1 MAGQHVIRSRRERD
15 APVASIRY
23 LDGTTR
29 QVPLQQL
36 RLPDFVESA
45 PWRRVRAVHG
55 MAHFSGDYASATT
68 GGHIV
73 YESRLELARL
83 LLADFD
89 PCVVGIYAQPLR
101 MVARVDG
108 KIRSHVPDFLLV
120 TDSGTVRVVNVKP
133 ASRLEDPRVADAL
146 AWPGSLLE
154 GLGWKYEVWSGAE
167 PSLVENVRFLAAYR
181 HRGVVPEAD
190 VERAWREV
198 VDGEELAVAERRLA
212 GDCQPEEARPAL
224 MALLWS
230 GRLTTDLVAGP
241 LSGECVLRRRG

>member
-1 MAGQHVIRSRRERD
+1 MAGQHAIRSRRERD
-15 APVASIRY
+15 TPEASIRY

-29 QVPLQQL
+29 QVLLQQL
-36 RLPDFVESA
+36 RLRDFVESG

-68 GGHIV
+68 GGHVV

-108 KIRSHVPDFLLV
+108 NVCSHVLDFLLV

-133 ASRLEDPRVADAL
+133 ASRLEDPRVADAMP
-146 AWPGSLLE
+146 WPGSLLE
-154 GLGWKYEVWSGAE
+154 GLGWEYEVWSGAA

-198 VDGEELAVAERRLA
+198 VDGEELAVAERRPA
-212 GDCQPEEARPAL
+212 GDGKHEMARPAL
-224 MALLWS
+224 MALRWS
-230 GRLTTDLVAGP
+230 GRLTTDLAAGP